1 MSLGKKAI
9 GYKTIIVNEPI
20 YDDELVK
27 NMTMKICY
35 EVTNTNPTSVHIP
48 INVCLEGYNRYEL
61 CADNCSDCSVCFGE
75 KSLFS

>member
-61 CADNCSDCSVCFGE
+61 CADNYSDCSVCFGE
-75 KSLFS
+75 KFLFS